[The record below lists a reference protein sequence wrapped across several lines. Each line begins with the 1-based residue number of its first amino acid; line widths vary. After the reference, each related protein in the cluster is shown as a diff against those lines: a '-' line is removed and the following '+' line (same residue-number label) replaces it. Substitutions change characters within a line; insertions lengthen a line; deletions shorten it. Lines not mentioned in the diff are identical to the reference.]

1 MTDSIKSQ
9 EGMTRREIVF
19 SGAAGLAGLAIGG
32 GVVGALTGGSSDSG
46 TSTTS
51 STEPIVL
58 GGVYPLTG
66 VSAGDGVEA
75 KRALEMAAND
85 LNESGG
91 VLGRKIET
99 ASLDMESDLVPDKVR
114 NALQRLVNEK
124 GASMISMVWCD
135 YANTGWDPVT
145 TAGVP
150 LFHANA
156 SITNTGWVAEDP
168 VGRGMIFESDPNET
182 WYGPNLVGLLERI
195 KASGKWTPREK
206 SVAIVT
212 STDPYSVLIAD
223 TFRDEIQKADWKVV
237 MFEKVSAPLSEWGPV
252 LAKVRSLNPDVVV
265 NTDWLAQDLAAF
277 TKQFASSPTQ
287 SLVYEQFGP
296 SMPEYLDLTGD
307 AANGVLWSTNIGVL
321 PDAMGDEFR
330 ARFEKTYGVK
340 MGFSTAGAI
349 YDQVMMW
356 ANAAGRAGDADDYPA
371 VVKQIRA
378 GIHRGIVGTCR
389 FDPKDN
395 QAMPYPAYTNDPS
408 LGMPLLS
415 YQIQNVTQ
423 VPIDP
428 VPYLKGTFELPPYF
442 T

>member
-1 MTDSIKSQ
+1 MSDSIKSQ
-9 EGMTRREIVF
+9 EGMTRREVVF
-19 SGAAGLAGLAIGG
+19 AGAAGIAGLAIGG
-32 GVVGALTGGSSDSG
+32 GVVGALTGGSDSG
-46 TSTTS
+46 SGTAANTK
-51 STEPIVL
+51 PIVL
-58 GGVYPLTG
+58 GGAYPLTG

-75 KRALEMAAND
+75 KRALEMAASD
-85 LNESGG
+85 LNEGGG
-91 VLGRKIET
+91 VLGRKLET
-99 ASLDMESDLVPDKVR
+99 ASLDIESDLVPDKVR

-124 GASMISMVWCD
+124 GVSMVSMVWCD

-145 TAGVP
+145 SKGLP

-182 WYGPNLVGLLERI
+182 WYGPNLVGLLDRI
-195 KASGKWTPREK
+195 QASGKWKPRQK

-212 STDPYSVLIAD
+212 STDPYSTLIAD
-223 TFRDEIQKADWKVV
+223 TFREEIQKSGWKVV

-252 LAKVRSLNPDVVV
+252 LAKVREVNPDVVV

-277 TKQFASSPTQ
+277 TKQFASAPTQ

-321 PDAMGDEFR
+321 PDKMGEDFR

-356 ANAAGRAGDADDYPA
+356 ANAAGRAGDADDYPT
-371 VVKQIRA
+371 VVKQLRN
-378 GIHRGIVGTCR
+378 GLYRGIVGTCH

-395 QAMPYPAYTNDPS
+395 QAMPYPAFYNDPS
-408 LGMPLLS
+408 MGMPLLS
-415 YQIQNVTQ
+415 YQIQDVKQ
-423 VPIDP
+423 VVIDP
-428 VPYLKGTFELPPYF
+428 APYLMGEFQLPPYF

>member
-1 MTDSIKSQ
+1 
-9 EGMTRREIVF
+9 MTRREVVF
-19 SGAAGLAGLAIGG
+19 AGAAGLAGLAIGG
-32 GVVGALTGGSSDSG
+32 GVVGALTGGDDGGSG
-46 TSTTS
+46 TAS

-58 GGVYPLTG
+58 GGAYPLTG
-66 VSAGDGVEA
+66 VSAGDGLEA
-75 KRALEMAAND
+75 KRALEMAASD
-85 LNESGG
+85 LNEGGG
-91 VLGRKIET
+91 VLGRKLET
-99 ASLDMESDLVPDKVR
+99 ASLDIESDLVPDKVR

-124 GASMISMVWCD
+124 GVSMVSMVWCD

-145 TAGVP
+145 SKGLP

-156 SITNTGWVAEDP
+156 SITNTSWVAEDP

-182 WYGPNLVGLLERI
+182 WYGPNLVGLLNRI
-195 KASGKWTPREK
+195 QASGKWKPRQK

-212 STDPYSVLIAD
+212 STDPYSTLIAD
-223 TFRDEIQKADWKVV
+223 TFREEIQKSGWKVV

-252 LAKVRSLNPDVVV
+252 LAKVRELNPDVVV

-321 PDAMGDEFR
+321 PDKIGEDFR

-371 VVKQIRA
+371 VVRHIRD
-378 GIHRGIVGTCR
+378 GLYRGIVGTCH

-395 QAMPYPAYTNDPS
+395 QAMPYPAFYNDPS

-415 YQIQNVTQ
+415 YQIQNVQQ
-423 VPIDP
+423 VVIDP
-428 VPYLKGTFELPPYF
+428 APYLMGEFELPPYF

>member
-1 MTDSIKSQ
+1 
-9 EGMTRREIVF
+9 
-19 SGAAGLAGLAIGG
+19 
-32 GVVGALTGGSSDSG
+32 
-46 TSTTS
+46 
-51 STEPIVL
+51 
-58 GGVYPLTG
+58 
-66 VSAGDGVEA
+66 
-75 KRALEMAAND
+75 MAAND
-85 LNESGG
+85 LNASGG

-99 ASLDMESDLVPDKVR
+99 SSLDMESDLVPDKVR

-145 TAGVP
+145 TKGVP

-195 KASGKWTPREK
+195 QASGKWTPRQK

-212 STDPYSVLIAD
+212 STDPYSVLIAN
-223 TFRDEIQKADWKVV
+223 TFRDEIQKAGWKIV

-252 LAKVRSLNPDVVV
+252 LAKVRALNPDVVV

-321 PDAMGDEFR
+321 PDKMGQDFR
-330 ARFEKTYGVK
+330 ARFEKLYGVK

-378 GIHRGIVGTCR
+378 GIHRGVVGTCH

-395 QAMPYPAYTNDPS
+395 QAMPYPAFYTDPS

-415 YQIQNVTQ
+415 YQIQNVKQ
-423 VPIDP
+423 VVIDP
-428 VPYLKGTFELPPYF
+428 VPYLMGTFELPPYF
-442 T
+442 K

>member
-1 MTDSIKSQ
+1 MSDSIKSQ
-9 EGMTRREIVF
+9 EGMTRREVVF
-19 SGAAGLAGLAIGG
+19 AGAAGIAGLAIGG
-32 GVVGALTGGSSDSG
+32 GVVGALTGGSDSG
-46 TSTTS
+46 SSTTAN
-51 STEPIVL
+51 TKPIVL
-58 GGVYPLTG
+58 GGAYPLTG

-75 KRALEMAAND
+75 KRALEMAAAD
-85 LNESGG
+85 LNEGGG
-91 VLGRKIET
+91 VLGRKLET
-99 ASLDMESDLVPDKVR
+99 ASLDIESDLVPDKVR

-124 GASMISMVWCD
+124 GVSMVSMVWCD

-145 TAGVP
+145 SKGLP

-182 WYGPNLVGLLERI
+182 WYGPNLVGLLDRI
-195 KASGKWTPREK
+195 QASGKWKPRQK

-212 STDPYSVLIAD
+212 STDPYSTLIAD
-223 TFRDEIQKADWKVV
+223 TFREEIQKSGWKVV

-252 LAKVRSLNPDVVV
+252 LAKVREVNPDVVV

-307 AANGVLWSTNIGVL
+307 AANGVLWSTNIGVM
-321 PDAMGDEFR
+321 PDKMGEDFR
-330 ARFEKTYGVK
+330 ARFEETYGVK

-371 VVKQIRA
+371 VVKQIRN
-378 GIHRGIVGTCR
+378 GMYRGIVGTCH

-395 QAMPYPAYTNDPS
+395 QAMPYPAFYNDPS

-415 YQIQNVTQ
+415 YQIQNVQQ
-423 VPIDP
+423 VVIDP
-428 VPYLKGTFELPPYF
+428 APYLMGEFQLPPYF